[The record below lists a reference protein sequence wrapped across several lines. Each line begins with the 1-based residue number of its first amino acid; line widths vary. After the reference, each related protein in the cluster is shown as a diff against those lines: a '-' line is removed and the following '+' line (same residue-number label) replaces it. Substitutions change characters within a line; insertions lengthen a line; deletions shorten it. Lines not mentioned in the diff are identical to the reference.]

1 MQDILNVQRCLAEFV
16 EAARASDEPY
26 TVRDLQEMV
35 ELELMAET
43 GGLLNWVSAS

>member
-1 MQDILNVQRCLAEFV
+1 MQDILNVQRRLVEFV